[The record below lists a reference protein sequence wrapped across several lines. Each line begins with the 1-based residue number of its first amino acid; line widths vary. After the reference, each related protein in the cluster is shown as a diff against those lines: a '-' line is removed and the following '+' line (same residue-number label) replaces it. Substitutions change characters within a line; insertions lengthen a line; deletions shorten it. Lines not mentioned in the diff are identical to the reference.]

1 MVGIASFFPIC
12 CCGAGGDVLSG
23 WSVDG
28 EKPSGMARDE
38 TFKFK
43 PRHVRCVC
51 PLRPFR
57 EICIYIQCLK

>member
-1 MVGIASFFPIC
+1 MGLPHFFLFV
-12 CCGAGGDVLSG
+12 AAVLGGDVLSG
-23 WSVDG
+23 WSADG